1 MRGTPLALGMHTP
14 TVTGRCW
21 KILFRVWKLS
31 DQDLW
36 LVQVTQDS
44 ERTLGV
50 NILYLNSSFIAPT
63 VNICFAK

>member
-1 MRGTPLALGMHTP
+1 M
-14 TVTGRCW
+14 
-21 KILFRVWKLS
+21 WKLS

-50 NILYLNSSFIAPT
+50 NIQHLSCGFIAPT
-63 VNICFAK
+63 VNVRFAK